1 MSGNNKGPWMV
12 YSACFLRL
20 FRRPKVSLL
29 SDHGLQ
35 CKDALFESKD
45 VNVVLHIWTN
55 FIFMTLW
62 ASMLVQLVSSV

>member
-1 MSGNNKGPWMV
+1 M
-12 YSACFLRL
+12 
-20 FRRPKVSLL
+20 SLL